1 MIDMTEIHLYVQAYA
16 EQPGCQCTL
25 HCTTIK
31 FILGERFKESK
42 LFSEQQKRIG
52 VFYLK
57 SCRPSIF
64 SLICERESDQNNRIT
79 GKITKISAGICRK
92 WFSDWE
98 KKPFHPFSLLLSRWH
113 FYGKILLIFC
123 EFLRP
128 ILAWQEQRKW
138 CLVFFHQEGHIA
150 LLQKNYQT
158 KPCQFGIYTKSFS
171 YLVQWVSE
179 ILIYKVSQ
187 L

>member
-1 MIDMTEIHLYVQAYA
+1 MTGNKKMTENINTSNHS
-16 EQPGCQCTL
+16 
-25 HCTTIK
+25 TTIK

-92 WFSDWE
+92 LFSD
-98 KKPFHPFSLLLSRWH
+98 
-113 FYGKILLIFC
+113 
-123 EFLRP
+123 
-128 ILAWQEQRKW
+128 
-138 CLVFFHQEGHIA
+138 
-150 LLQKNYQT
+150 
-158 KPCQFGIYTKSFS
+158 
-171 YLVQWVSE
+171 
-179 ILIYKVSQ
+179 
-187 L
+187 